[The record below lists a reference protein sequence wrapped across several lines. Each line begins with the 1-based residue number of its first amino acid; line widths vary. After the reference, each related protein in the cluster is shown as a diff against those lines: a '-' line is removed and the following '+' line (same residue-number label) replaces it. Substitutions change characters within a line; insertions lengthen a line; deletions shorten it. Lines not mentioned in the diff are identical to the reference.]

1 MDIRQLRH
9 FLAVAENLHFG
20 KAAEQLGITQ
30 PPLSQSIMAL
40 EKELGI
46 PLFIRNKRH
55 VALTPFGEAWRDYVE
70 AALKEVDALPQI
82 AERLKEGSKGHLDLS
97 FVSTADFNILPILVR
112 RYRALYPDVELS
124 LSEATSDLQ
133 ISDLTKGLRHAGIII
148 PPRSSEL
155 PSSLSYKKLVSEPL
169 IAAVPALWI
178 KEQRLSLVNR
188 KLSPDSV
195 RQAPLIIF
203 PRHFAPAFY
212 DIVMDYYQACG
223 SYPNIAQQAI
233 QMQTI
238 ISLVA
243 ASMGI
248 AIVPRSLR
256 HMARRDVRYIELQ
269 KPAALLETGIAWR
282 KDDQTPT
289 LTRFLDVTHEML
301 DAIS

>member
-20 KAAEQLGITQ
+20 KAAEQIGITQ

-40 EKELGI
+40 EKELGT
-46 PLFIRNKRH
+46 PLFLRSKRH
-55 VALTPFGEAWRDYVE
+55 VSLTSFGLEWLNYVKTALEG
-70 AALKEVDALPQI
+70 VDALPQI
-82 AERLKEGSKGHLDLS
+82 AERLREGTKGHLDLS

-112 RYRALYPDVELS
+112 RYRSLYPDVELS
-124 LSEATSDLQ
+124 LSEATSDIQ

-155 PSSLSYKKLVSEPL
+155 PAGLCYKKLVSEPL

-178 KEQRLSLVNR
+178 KEQRFSLINR

-195 RQAPLIIF
+195 RDAPLIIF

-212 DIVMDYYQACG
+212 DLVIDYYQACG
-223 SYPNIAQQAI
+223 AYPNIAQQAI

-243 ASMGI
+243 AGMGI
-248 AIVPRSLR
+248 ALVPRSLR

-269 KPAALLETGIAWR
+269 KPAAFLETGIAWR
-282 KDDQTPT
+282 KDDYTPT
-289 LTRFLDVTHEML
+289 LTRFLEVTREML
-301 DAIS
+301 AVIS

>member
-1 MDIRQLRH
+1 MDIRQLRY

-20 KAAEQLGITQ
+20 RAAEQMGITQ

-40 EKELGI
+40 EKELGTL
-46 PLFIRNKRH
+46 LFIRNKRH
-55 VALTPFGEAWRDYVE
+55 VSLTSFGQEWLHYVK
-70 AALKEVDALPQI
+70 AALGKIDALPQI
-82 AERLKEGSKGHLDLS
+82 AERLKEGRVGHLNLS

-112 RYRALYPDVELS
+112 RYRSLYPDVDLS
-124 LSEATSDLQ
+124 LNEATSDIQ
-133 ISDLTKGLRHAGIII
+133 ISDLTKGLGHAGIII

-155 PSSLSYKKLVSEPL
+155 PASLCYKKLVSEPL

-178 KEQRLSLVNR
+178 KEQRLTLINR

-195 RQAPLIIF
+195 RQASLIIF

-223 SYPNIAQQAI
+223 GYPDIAQQAI

-243 ASMGI
+243 AGMGI
-248 AIVPRSLR
+248 AIVPQSLR
-256 HMARRDVRYIELQ
+256 QMARRDVRYIELQ
-269 KPAALLETGIAWR
+269 KPAAFLETGIAWR
-282 KDDQTPT
+282 KDDHTPT
-289 LTRFLDVTHEML
+289 LTRFLDVTHDML
-301 DAIS
+301 DIMV